1 MNHKEVFSTIINKL
15 LSKYSIKSKLIP
27 TFRFLDNGKT
37 LYIIL
42 KFKRKTEYNIYEL
55 NDLYFSITLDDKFP
69 DILPYVRALSS
80 FSFPSL
86 YDNSNLY
93 HSILLFKE
101 SNINSKNKD
110 PSLIIDDII
119 SGIPL
124 FLQNIKKN
132 EENKI
137 FYYYGEYFLDE
148 IYDINDYL
156 SDENLKLY
164 RTSQIVKKNE
174 FKRFIILN
182 DVYFLLFDPLP
193 DSNNY
198 AKLVFMSDIL
208 LLNDAKKDEN
218 GKIVHFEWKNNRNE
232 DIKMTFKFEEK
243 FFGEFLSTK
252 HFKINKLLSH
262 YDMNSNNNYNT
273 NGFQISKSFEFE
285 IIEK

>member
-1 MNHKEVFSTIINKL
+1 MTHKEVFSTIINKL

-27 TFRFLDNGKT
+27 TFRYIDNGKT

-42 KFKRKTEYNIYEL
+42 KFKRKTEYNIY
-55 NDLYFSITLDDKFP
+55 DLSDVYFSITLDEKFP

-80 FSFPSL
+80 FCFPNL

-93 HSILLFKE
+93 NSIILFKD
-101 SNINSKNKD
+101 STINSKNKD

-124 FLQNIKKN
+124 LLKSIKKN
-132 EENKI
+132 EEKKI
-137 FYYYGEYFLDE
+137 FYYYGEYSLDE
-148 IYDINDYL
+148 IYDINDFF

-164 RTSQIVKKNE
+164 RTYQIIKKKE
-174 FKRFIILN
+174 FKKYIILN

-208 LLNDAKKDEN
+208 LLYNCEVEEKE
-218 GKIVHFEWKNNRNE
+218 KIIHFEWNNNKNE
-232 DIKMTFKFEEK
+232 TIKMSFKFEDK
-243 FFGEFLSTK
+243 FFNEFILIK
-252 HFKINKLLSH
+252 NFKINNLISN
-262 YDMNSNNNYNT
+262 YDIKVNDNYNT
-273 NGFQISKSFEFE
+273 NGFQISKSFECE
-285 IIEK
+285 LLEN

>member
-27 TFRFLDNGKT
+27 TFRFLDKGKT

-69 DILPYVRALSS
+69 DVLPYVRALSS

-218 GKIVHFEWKNNRNE
+218 GKIVHFEWKNNKNE
-232 DIKMTFKFEEK
+232 DIKMNFKFEEK
-243 FFGEFLSTK
+243 FFNEFLSMK
-252 HFKINKLLSH
+252 RFKIKKLLSH

>member
-218 GKIVHFEWKNNRNE
+218 GKIVHFEWKNNKNE

-243 FFGEFLSTK
+243 FFNEFLSTK
-252 HFKINKLLSH
+252 HSKINKLLSH

>member
-27 TFRFLDNGKT
+27 TFRFLDKGKT

-218 GKIVHFEWKNNRNE
+218 EKIVHFEWKNNKNE

-243 FFGEFLSTK
+243 FFNEFLSMK
-252 HFKINKLLSH
+252 RFKINKLLSH

>member
-27 TFRFLDNGKT
+27 TFHFLDNGKT

-69 DILPYVRALSS
+69 DVLPYVRALSS

-218 GKIVHFEWKNNRNE
+218 EKIVHFEWKNNKNE

-243 FFGEFLSTK
+243 FFNEFLSTK
-252 HFKINKLLSH
+252 HSKINKLLSH

>member
-1 MNHKEVFSTIINKL
+1 MSHKEVFSTIINKL

-27 TFRFLDNGKT
+27 TFRYIDNGKT

-42 KFKRKTEYNIYEL
+42 KFKRKTEYNIY
-55 NDLYFSITLDDKFP
+55 DLSDVYFSITLDEKFP

-80 FSFPSL
+80 FCFPNL

-93 HSILLFKE
+93 NSIILFKD
-101 SNINSKNKD
+101 SSINSINKD

-124 FLQNIKKN
+124 LLKSIKKN
-132 EENKI
+132 EEKKI
-137 FYYYGEYFLDE
+137 FYYYGEYSLDE
-148 IYDINDYL
+148 IYDINDFF

-164 RTSQIVKKNE
+164 RTHQIIKKNE
-174 FKRFIILN
+174 FKKYIILN

-208 LLNDAKKDEN
+208 LLYNCEVEEKE
-218 GKIVHFEWKNNRNE
+218 KIIHFKWNNNKNE
-232 DIKMTFKFEEK
+232 TIKMSFKFEDK
-243 FFGEFLSTK
+243 FFNEFILIK
-252 HFKINKLLSH
+252 NFKINNLISN
-262 YDMNSNNNYNT
+262 YDIKVNDNYNT
-273 NGFQISKSFEFE
+273 NGFQISKSFECE
-285 IIEK
+285 LLED

>member
-27 TFRFLDNGKT
+27 TFRFLDKGKT

-218 GKIVHFEWKNNRNE
+218 GKIVHFEWKNNKNE

-243 FFGEFLSTK
+243 FFNEFLSMK
-252 HFKINKLLSH
+252 RFKINKLLSH

>member
-1 MNHKEVFSTIINKL
+1 MNHKEVFSTLINKL

-69 DILPYVRALSS
+69 DVLPYVRALSS

-218 GKIVHFEWKNNRNE
+218 GKIVHFEWKNNKNE

-243 FFGEFLSTK
+243 FFNEFLSMK
-252 HFKINKLLSH
+252 RFKINKLLSH

>member
-1 MNHKEVFSTIINKL
+1 MTHKEVFSTIINKL

-27 TFRFLDNGKT
+27 TFRYIDNGKT

-42 KFKRKTEYNIYEL
+42 KFKRKTEYNIY
-55 NDLYFSITLDDKFP
+55 DLSDVYFSITLDEKFP

-80 FSFPSL
+80 FCFPNL

-93 HSILLFKE
+93 NSIILFKD
-101 SNINSKNKD
+101 STINSKNKD

-124 FLQNIKKN
+124 LLKSIKKN
-132 EENKI
+132 EEKKI
-137 FYYYGEYFLDE
+137 FYYYGEYSLDE
-148 IYDINDYL
+148 IYDINDFF

-164 RTSQIVKKNE
+164 RTYQIIKKNE
-174 FKRFIILN
+174 FKKYIILN

-208 LLNDAKKDEN
+208 LLYNCEVEEN
-218 GKIVHFEWKNNRNE
+218 EKIIHFEWNNNKNE
-232 DIKMTFKFEEK
+232 TTKMSFKFEDK
-243 FFGEFLSTK
+243 FFNEFILIK
-252 HFKINKLLSH
+252 NFKINNLISN
-262 YDMNSNNNYNT
+262 YDIKVNDNYNT
-273 NGFQISKSFEFE
+273 NGFQISKSFECE
-285 IIEK
+285 LLED

>member
-27 TFRFLDNGKT
+27 TFRFLDKGKT

-69 DILPYVRALSS
+69 DVLPYVRALSS

-218 GKIVHFEWKNNRNE
+218 GKIVHFEWKNNKNE
-232 DIKMTFKFEEK
+232 DIKMTFKFEQK
-243 FFGEFLSTK
+243 FFNEFLRKK
-252 HFKINKLLSH
+252 HFKINNLLSH

>member
-1 MNHKEVFSTIINKL
+1 MSHKEVFSIIINKL

-27 TFRFLDNGKT
+27 TFRYIDNGKT

-42 KFKRKTEYNIYEL
+42 KFKRKTEYNIY
-55 NDLYFSITLDDKFP
+55 DLSDVYFSITLDEKFP

-80 FSFPSL
+80 FCFPNL

-93 HSILLFKE
+93 NSIILFKD
-101 SNINSKNKD
+101 STINSKNKD

-124 FLQNIKKN
+124 LLKTIKKN
-132 EENKI
+132 EEKKI
-137 FYYYGEYFLDE
+137 FYYYGEYSLDE
-148 IYDINDYL
+148 IYDINDFF

-164 RTSQIVKKNE
+164 RTHQIIKKNE
-174 FKRFIILN
+174 FKKYIILN

-208 LLNDAKKDEN
+208 LLYNCEVEEKE
-218 GKIVHFEWKNNRNE
+218 KIIHFKWNNNKNE
-232 DIKMTFKFEEK
+232 TIKMSFKFEDK
-243 FFGEFLSTK
+243 FFNEFILIK
-252 HFKINKLLSH
+252 NFKINNLISN
-262 YDMNSNNNYNT
+262 YDIKVNDNYNT
-273 NGFQISKSFEFE
+273 NGFQISKSFECE
-285 IIEK
+285 LLED

>member
-27 TFRFLDNGKT
+27 TFRFLDKGKT

-218 GKIVHFEWKNNRNE
+218 EKIVHFEWKNNKNE

-243 FFGEFLSTK
+243 FFNEFLSMK

>member
-1 MNHKEVFSTIINKL
+1 MSHKEVFSIIINKL

-27 TFRFLDNGKT
+27 TFRYIDNGKS

-42 KFKRKTEYNIYEL
+42 KFKRKTEYNIYEIS
-55 NDLYFSITLDDKFP
+55 DVYFSITLDEKFP

-80 FSFPSL
+80 FCFPNL

-93 HSILLFKE
+93 NSIILFKD
-101 SNINSKNKD
+101 STINSKNKD

-124 FLQNIKKN
+124 LLKTIKKN
-132 EENKI
+132 EEKKI
-137 FYYYGEYFLDE
+137 FYYYGEYSLDE
-148 IYDINDYL
+148 IYDINDFF

-164 RTSQIVKKNE
+164 RTHQIIKKNE
-174 FKRFIILN
+174 FKKYIILN

-208 LLNDAKKDEN
+208 LLYNCEVEEKE
-218 GKIVHFEWKNNRNE
+218 KIIHFKWNNNKNE
-232 DIKMTFKFEEK
+232 TIKMSFKFEDK
-243 FFGEFLSTK
+243 FFNEFILIK
-252 HFKINKLLSH
+252 NFKINNLISN
-262 YDMNSNNNYNT
+262 YDIKVNDNYNT
-273 NGFQISKSFEFE
+273 NGFQISKSFECE
-285 IIEK
+285 LLED

>member
-1 MNHKEVFSTIINKL
+1 M
-15 LSKYSIKSKLIP
+15 
-27 TFRFLDNGKT
+27 
-37 LYIIL
+37 
-42 KFKRKTEYNIYEL
+42 
-55 NDLYFSITLDDKFP
+55 
-69 DILPYVRALSS
+69 
-80 FSFPSL
+80 
-86 YDNSNLY
+86 
-93 HSILLFKE
+93 
-101 SNINSKNKD
+101 
-110 PSLIIDDII
+110 
-119 SGIPL
+119 
-124 FLQNIKKN
+124 
-132 EENKI
+132 
-137 FYYYGEYFLDE
+137 
-148 IYDINDYL
+148 

-243 FFGEFLSTK
+243 FFNEFLSMK

>member
-1 MNHKEVFSTIINKL
+1 MSTIINKL

-69 DILPYVRALSS
+69 DVLPYVRALSS

-218 GKIVHFEWKNNRNE
+218 EKIVHFEWKNNKNE

-243 FFGEFLSTK
+243 FFNEFLSMK
-252 HFKINKLLSH
+252 RFKINKLLSH

>member
-69 DILPYVRALSS
+69 DVLPYVRALSS

-218 GKIVHFEWKNNRNE
+218 GKIVHFEWKNNKNE

-243 FFGEFLSTK
+243 FFNEFLSMK
-252 HFKINKLLSH
+252 RFKINKLLSH

>member
-69 DILPYVRALSS
+69 DVLPYVRALSS

-218 GKIVHFEWKNNRNE
+218 GKIVHFEWKNNKNE

-243 FFGEFLSTK
+243 FFNEFLLMK
-252 HFKINKLLSH
+252 HSKINKLLSH